1 MGKKLNRTR
10 STRQT
15 LKIAVKMASNS
26 VLLDSENHIFMVL
39 DFIEVTLFPMPWWH
53 GVDYNDEKAVGSMFY
68 GYEDPSS
75 LYEVTFLIVDATD
88 DDEEWDVYLINP
100 THVEEFDEDYKKKI
114 ESHCTIVEWMGT
126 VLNDTGVHKA
136 LVTAYV
142 AQIDGRDW
150 LFIDYRINIR
160 DRKIVI
166 SAGCDNS
173 KTDLYAKLVYDAAK
187 SVSFIQ
193 PVYNSPLRKSIR
205 DDFKIDLPIIGEKH
219 YDPDSP
225 LIIDVASSQKASIV
239 EMRLINCIIQHGRKR
254 MYRVISSELQKRN
267 DKTLHYVTYDEKYP
281 EGDVVYTDTGRM
293 LFDVSK
299 VTEINQLSVLL
310 PYCMLKLGKR
320 YPFSFPY
327 QFDWVHFD
335 MLIDFEKNNPGLGV
349 CLKYSAVGI
358 NVSIYVYNHQQ
369 DDDGYKTNYV
379 NFIIEF
385 NQASLDIIYAYPD
398 AKLLKEM
405 DYDENIL
412 FRSYDIDGAYSML
425 TLSTAKGFYVKAR
438 ISTNSTDKFVFEN
451 MWVSSASII
460 KYVDYL
466 NGFVR
471 HPD

>member
-1 MGKKLNRTR
+1 M
-10 STRQT
+10 
-15 LKIAVKMASNS
+15 VSNS

-39 DFIEVTLFPMPWWH
+39 DFVEVKLFSMPWWH
-53 GVDYNDEKAVGSMFY
+53 GVDNNDEKAVGSLFY
-68 GYEDPSS
+68 GYEDPLS
-75 LYEVTFLIVDATD
+75 LYEVTFVIVDVTH

-142 AQIDGRDW
+142 SQIDGRDW
-150 LFIDYRINIR
+150 LFVDYRINIR

-193 PVYNSPLRKSIR
+193 PDYNSPLRKSIR
-205 DDFKIDLPIIGEKH
+205 EDFKIDLPIIGEKH

-225 LIIDVASSQKASIV
+225 LIIDVASPQKASIV

-254 MYRVISSELQKRN
+254 MYRVISSELQKQN

-281 EGDVVYTDTGRM
+281 EGDKVYTDTCHM

-299 VTEINQLSVLL
+299 VTGINQLSAL
-310 PYCMLKLGKR
+310 PYCMVKLGKR

-335 MLIDFEKNNPGLGV
+335 ELIDNEKNDPGLGV
-349 CLKYSAVGI
+349 CLKYSSI
-358 NVSIYVYNHQQ
+358 CIDVSIYVYNYQQ
-369 DDDGYKTNYV
+369 DDVGYKTNYE
-379 NFIIEF
+379 NFISEF
-385 NQASLDIIYAYPD
+385 NHASFGIVKVYPD

-405 DYDENIL
+405 VDDENIL

-425 TLSTAKGFYVKAR
+425 VLSTAKGFYVKIR
-438 ISTNSTDKFVFEN
+438 ISSSSTEKFVFDN
-451 MWVSSASII
+451 MTVSSTGII

-466 NGFVR
+466 NDFVR
-471 HPD
+471 YPD